1 MAKAPT
7 PPAADEI
14 DLRDYLAGIWRRRLV
29 VGITVFVVVAL
40 ALIGSFL
47 ITPTYRAEARVQV
60 TQQSAADQFDPN
72 PGLLDSQ
79 RFLENQRDFVESD
92 RVQEAAAEALG
103 VDADVS
109 VLIEDSADTL
119 VFVGEADDADDA
131 ATAANT
137 YAEVYIAQV
146 QAAEVEGLEEAA
158 AQIADAIASI
168 DEQVAGIDGQIATID
183 AAGGEPAAER
193 TSLLDQKTVLLEQK
207 TELQTDQSQLQL
219 RQNLATDGPAVLS
232 QLAEPPDSPASP
244 DVVRNGLV
252 ALVAG
257 LVLGIAIAFVLDL
270 LDSSIRGREQLEAST
285 GLPVLGQLPAARPDD
300 EGAAAAT
307 ATTEAV
313 RSLRTSV
320 QLLVLDRGV
329 RRVLLAPVRSGHDA
343 ADAAAE
349 LAASLAAAGQRVLLV
364 DADLRAP
371 SLHRRFDLPAAPG
384 LTDVLAGD
392 DAADRVRAVDHVPG
406 LSLLPAGDPVDD
418 ATRVLGLDR
427 AREAFGR
434 LGEEHDV
441 VLVLGPALLPL
452 ADARILGRL
461 VDAVVLVVAQGR
473 DRGRDVRT
481 ALTLLG
487 QLDEPVAGSVL
498 TRVALADA
506 VPYLEEAAAPTD
518 DHPAEPAVP
527 ADDGW
532 DAEPEADLG
541 AAEAGAEVSEPEA
554 VEPEAVEAQD
564 DEAQDDEPEAEAQ
577 DDEPEAV
584 AAEDDEPEADVPTAG
599 ADEPE
604 AEDDEPEADEPEDD
618 EPEDGEPE
626 SGEPATGAD
635 GTEVDEADQAEPADD
650 GDGEDEQAAGGGRQA
665 ARARRRARRAGG

>member
-168 DEQVAGIDGQIATID
+168 DEQVAGIDGEIATID

-300 EGAAAAT
+300 EDAGAAT

-343 ADAAAE
+343 ADATAE
-349 LAASLAAAGQRVLLV
+349 LAASLATAGQRVLLV

-392 DAADRVRAVDHVPG
+392 DAADRVRAIDHVPG

-427 AREAFGR
+427 ARETFGR

-506 VPYLEEAAAPTD
+506 VPYLEETATPTD
-518 DHPAEPAVP
+518 DHPPEP
-527 ADDGW
+527 D
-532 DAEPEADLG
+532 EADTSW
-541 AAEAGAEVSEPEA
+541 AGDTEP
-554 VEPEAVEAQD
+554 
-564 DEAQDDEPEAEAQ
+564 EPEAEA
-577 DDEPEAV
+577 DGDGDGAGAGAGDAERD
-584 AAEDDEPEADVPTAG
+584 AEDVEA
-599 ADEPE
+599 
-604 AEDDEPEADEPEDD
+604 EADEPDGV
-618 EPEDGEPE
+618 EPEPEAGAPTADADQPEARDGEVQDGEPE
-626 SGEPATGAD
+626 TTGAD
-635 GTEVDEADQAEPADD
+635 TTEADEADEADTTTAEADD
-650 GDGEDEQAAGGGRQA
+650 GEDGAADRPGELGDATSAADGDEQPAGGGRQA

>member
-7 PPAADEI
+7 PPAAEEI

-300 EGAAAAT
+300 EDAGEAT

-427 AREAFGR
+427 AQEAFGG

-506 VPYLEEAAAPTD
+506 VPYLEETATPTD
-518 DHPAEPAVP
+518 DHPPEPDE
-527 ADDGW
+527 DDTSW
-532 DAEPEADLG
+532 DDEPEPEPEPEADLDG
-541 AAEAGAEVSEPEA
+541 GEAGAGDTA
-554 VEPEAVEAQD
+554 RQADGVEAG
-564 DEAQDDEPEAEAQ
+564 DDEPEAGAPTADADQPEAQ
-577 DDEPEAV
+577 D
-584 AAEDDEPEADVPTAG
+584 AEV
-599 ADEPE
+599 
-604 AEDDEPEADEPEDD
+604 
-618 EPEDGEPE
+618 EDGEPE
-626 SGEPATGAD
+626 TTGTD
-635 GTEVDEADQAEPADD
+635 GTEADEADEADTTTAEADD
-650 GDGEDEQAAGGGRQA
+650 GEDGAADRPGELGDATSAADGDEQPAGGGRQA

>member
-119 VFVGEADDADDA
+119 VFVGEADDADNA

-285 GLPVLGQLPAARPDD
+285 GLPVLGQLPAAGPDD
-300 EGAAAAT
+300 EGTGAAT

-329 RRVLLAPVRSGHDA
+329 RRVLLAPVRSGDDA

-371 SLHRRFDLPAAPG
+371 SLHRRFALPAAPG

-518 DHPAEPAVP
+518 DHPAEPDE
-527 ADDGW
+527 ADTGW
-532 DAEPEADLG
+532 DDEPEADLD

-554 VEPEAVEAQD
+554 QDAEAQDAEPEAAEPEADED
-564 DEAQDDEPEAEAQ
+564 DEAQDDEPEAAAPEADEAEAEAQ
-577 DDEPEAV
+577 DEEADEDETEDGEPE
-584 AAEDDEPEADVPTAG
+584 DGVPTAG

-604 AEDDEPEADEPEDD
+604 AEADHAE
-618 EPEDGEPE
+618 
-626 SGEPATGAD
+626 TAD
-635 GTEVDEADQAEPADD
+635 ADD
-650 GDGEDEQAAGGGRQA
+650 GDGEDEPPAGGGRQA